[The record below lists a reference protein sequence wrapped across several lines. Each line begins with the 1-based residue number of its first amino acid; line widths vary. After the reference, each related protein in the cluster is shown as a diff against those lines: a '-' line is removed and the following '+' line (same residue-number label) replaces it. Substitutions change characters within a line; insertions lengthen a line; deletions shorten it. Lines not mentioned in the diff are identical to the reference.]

1 MKLVALAACALLFSA
16 CATRMKHEEAAAKA
30 LPVNCATAEGDLRV
44 LRAEKANLAQE
55 IAMGVTAIVPIGL
68 VIGLATLTE
77 GEKLKVATGEYN
89 RALDAKILEIQTKC
103 GMM

>member
-1 MKLVALAACALLFSA
+1 MTRALAIALSLCLGACAYQ
-16 CATRMKHEEAAAKA
+16 MKHEEEAAKSM
-30 LPVNCATAEGDLRV
+30 PVSCATAEGDMRM

-68 VIGLATLTE
+68 VIGLVTFTE

-89 RALDAKILEIQTKC
+89 QALDTKILEIQTQC
-103 GMM
+103 GLM

>member
-1 MKLVALAACALLFSA
+1 MRLVALSACALVLSA
-16 CATRMKHEEAAAKA
+16 CAYQMKHEEEAAKA
-30 LPVNCATAEGDLRV
+30 MPVNCATAQGDLRV

-55 IAMGVTAIVPIGL
+55 IAMGVTSIVPIGL
-68 VIGLATLTE
+68 VIGLVTFTE

-89 RALDAKILEIQTKC
+89 RALDAKILEIQTQC

>member
-1 MKLVALAACALLFSA
+1 MKLVALLACALVLGA
-16 CATRMKHEEAAAKA
+16 CAYQMKHEEEAAKA
-30 LPVNCATAEGDLRV
+30 QPVNCDTAEGDMRV

-68 VIGLATLTE
+68 VVGLVTFTE

-89 RALDAKILEIQTKC
+89 KALDAKILEIQTKC
-103 GMM
+103 GLM

>member
-1 MKLVALAACALLFSA
+1 
-16 CATRMKHEEAAAKA
+16 MKHEEEAAKA
-30 LPVNCATAEGDLRV
+30 MPVNCATAEGDMRV

-68 VIGLATLTE
+68 VIGLVTFTE

-89 RALDAKILEIQTKC
+89 QALDRKILEIQTQC
-103 GMM
+103 GLM

>member
-1 MKLVALAACALLFSA
+1 
-16 CATRMKHEEAAAKA
+16 MKHEEEAAKA
-30 LPVNCATAEGDLRV
+30 MPVNCATAEGDLRV

-68 VIGLATLTE
+68 VIGLVTFTE

-89 RALDAKILEIQTKC
+89 RALDQKILEIQTQC